1 MNNKVKFKGPM
12 KHFMRWPL
20 YLSVLVVLLD
30 LLVFIVSVKAGILVS
45 VGTVIYIFIAVQL
58 FRYHKPLI
66 INDMIAF
73 ANQYD
78 VVEKRMLEELALP
91 YAIMD
96 TNGRMIWSNKVF
108 SQLTGKD
115 QMYNKNINTIFPE
128 ITPERI
134 PIPEKLKD
142 VLEQLHDKG
151 GSDNESA

>member
-96 TNGRMIWSNKVF
+96 MEGRMIWSNRIF
-108 SQLTGKD
+108 S
-115 QMYNKNINTIFPE
+115 E
-128 ITPERI
+128 ITGRDQFTFRGPDLPGIHAEGDYGRSGESCRYSGGYVPEC
-134 PIPEKLKD
+134 
-142 VLEQLHDKG
+142 Q
-151 GSDNESA
+151 SDCHVSL

>member
-78 VVEKRMLEELALP
+78 YGYGRPHDLVQP
-91 YAIMD
+91 YFFRD
-96 TNGRMIWSNKVF
+96 HG
-108 SQLTGKD
+108 
-115 QMYNKNINTIFPE
+115 
-128 ITPERI
+128 ERS
-134 PIPEKLKD
+134 
-142 VLEQLHDKG
+142 VL
-151 GSDNESA
+151 

>member
-96 TNGRMIWSNKVF
+96 MEGRMIWSTGSFRRSRAEISFIKKYQHSF
-108 SQLTGKD
+108 SGHYSGQAS
-115 QMYNKNINTIFPE
+115 
-128 ITPERI
+128 
-134 PIPEKLKD
+134 
-142 VLEQLHDKG
+142 
-151 GSDNESA
+151 GSR

>member
-96 TNGRMIWSNKVF
+96 MEGRMIWSNRIF
-108 SQLTGKD
+108 S
-115 QMYNKNINTIFPE
+115 E
-128 ITPERI
+128 ITGRDQFY
-134 PIPEKLKD
+134 K
-142 VLEQLHDKG
+142 
-151 GSDNESA
+151 

>member
-78 VVEKRMLEELALP
+78 VGGKEDAEELALP

-96 TNGRMIWSNKVF
+96 MEGRMIWSTVF
-108 SQLTGKD
+108 FGDHGQRS
-115 QMYNKNINTIFPE
+115 
-128 ITPERI
+128 
-134 PIPEKLKD
+134 
-142 VLEQLHDKG
+142 VL
-151 GSDNESA
+151 

>member
-73 ANQYD
+73 ANQYGKED
-78 VVEKRMLEELALP
+78 AGRTGTSLCHYGYGRP
-91 YAIMD
+91 YD
-96 TNGRMIWSNKVF
+96 LVQPDLFGDHGQRS
-108 SQLTGKD
+108 
-115 QMYNKNINTIFPE
+115 
-128 ITPERI
+128 
-134 PIPEKLKD
+134 
-142 VLEQLHDKG
+142 VL
-151 GSDNESA
+151 

>member
-1 MNNKVKFKGPM
+1 M

-96 TNGRMIWSNKVF
+96 MEGRMIWSNR
-108 SQLTGKD
+108 
-115 QMYNKNINTIFPE
+115 IFFRDHG
-128 ITPERI
+128 ERS
-134 PIPEKLKD
+134 
-142 VLEQLHDKG
+142 VL
-151 GSDNESA
+151 

>member
-96 TNGRMIWSNKVF
+96 MEGRMICPTVF
-108 SQLTGKD
+108 FQRSRG
-115 QMYNKNINTIFPE
+115 E
-128 ITPERI
+128 ISFIKKISAQFSRI
-134 PIPEKLKD
+134 L
-142 VLEQLHDKG
+142 LRTSFL
-151 GSDNESA
+151 

>member
-96 TNGRMIWSNKVF
+96 MEGRMTGPTVF
-108 SQLTGKD
+108 FQRSRG
-115 QMYNKNINTIFPE
+115 E
-128 ITPERI
+128 ISFIKKISAQFSRI
-134 PIPEKLKD
+134 L
-142 VLEQLHDKG
+142 LRTSFL
-151 GSDNESA
+151 